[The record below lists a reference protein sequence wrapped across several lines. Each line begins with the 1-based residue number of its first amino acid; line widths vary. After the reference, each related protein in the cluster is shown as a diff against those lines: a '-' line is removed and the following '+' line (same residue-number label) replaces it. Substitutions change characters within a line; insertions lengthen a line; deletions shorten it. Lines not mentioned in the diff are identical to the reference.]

1 MRVHEQ
7 DQTVWLTRRMVGN
20 ILGPL
25 IEAFENATPGE
36 QGGAPA
42 AARVAIEHG
51 LSLHE
56 VAPGQVAPQIRAGRV
71 VPSQGSD
78 PQQRLCSRLTT
89 RSNQQAVTMAFDTL
103 AGPLVLKLSRKGMHL
118 WLRGLTMVL
127 KQAHWGLPQTLP
139 PWLIAGV
146 MPPAMQELLQKPLPD
161 DLGPVDDTS

>member
-7 DQTVWLTRRMVGN
+7 DETVWLTRRMVGN

-42 AARVAIEHG
+42 AARAAIEHK

-56 VAPGQVAPQIRAGRV
+56 VAPGQAASQIRAGRV
-71 VPSQGSD
+71 APSQDSD
-78 PQQRLCSRLTT
+78 PQQRLCIRLTT
-89 RSNQQAVTMAFDTL
+89 RSNQQEVTMTFDTS

-127 KQAHWGLPQTLP
+127 KQVHWGLPQALP
-139 PWLIAGV
+139 PWLMASV

-161 DLGPVDDTS
+161 DLDL

>member
-7 DQTVWLTRRMVGN
+7 DQTVWLTRRMVGS

-25 IEAFENATPGE
+25 IQAFENATPGE

-42 AARVAIEHG
+42 AARAAIEHE

-71 VPSQGSD
+71 APSQDSD
-78 PQQRLCSRLTT
+78 PQQHLCSRLTT
-89 RSNQQAVTMAFDTL
+89 HSNQQAVTMSFDTP

-127 KQAHWGLPQTLP
+127 KQVHWGLPQTLP

-146 MPPAMQELLQKPLPD
+146 MPPVMQVLIQQPLPNNLD
-161 DLGPVDDTS
+161 PEQDAS